1 MGGPEDGSWYSSS
14 PYHSKGAIMMKKV
27 IAPVVI
33 AGALLGGL
41 AVAGAAS
48 ASTSAST
55 STPASTVAA
64 TSSTTNQAG
73 KPHLRAW
80 LRAHRREIRRDGVA
94 ISAKTIGVTPQALVA
109 ELRTGKSVA
118 EVAGEHNVSAQTVV
132 NALENAAD
140 ARINTA
146 VTDHK
151 LSQAQAQKIEAVLPK
166 YLTKAVDR

>member
-1 MGGPEDGSWYSSS
+1 
-14 PYHSKGAIMMKKV
+14 MMKKV

-33 AGALLGGL
+33 AGALLGGV
-41 AVAGAAS
+41 AIAGAAS
-48 ASTSAST
+48 ASTS
-55 STPASTVAA
+55 TPAA
-64 TSSTTNQAG
+64 TATATTSTNQAG

-140 ARINTA
+140 AKINTA

-151 LSQAQAQKIEAVLPK
+151 LTQAQAQKIEAVLPK
-166 YLTKAVDR
+166 YLTKAVDRVR

>member
-1 MGGPEDGSWYSSS
+1 
-14 PYHSKGAIMMKKV
+14 MMKKV

-33 AGALLGGL
+33 AGALLGGV
-41 AVAGAAS
+41 AIAGAAS
-48 ASTSAST
+48 ASTSP
-55 STPASTVAA
+55 PASTAAA
-64 TSSTTNQAG
+64 TPSTTNQAG

-118 EVAGEHNVSAQTVV
+118 EVAGEHNVGVQTVV

-140 ARINTA
+140 AKINAA

-151 LSQAQAQKIEAVLPK
+151 LTQAQAQKIEAVLPT
-166 YLTKAVDR
+166 YLTKAVDRVR